1 MAANTFEGNNNSAA
15 MKRPNHSQG
24 DLMNEQQP
32 VPVQNETWLDS
43 QDILTRMNI
52 SERTLQNWRREK
64 LLPYYKIRG
73 KIYYKQSELN
83 GMIEKGK
90 V

>member
-1 MAANTFEGNNNSAA
+1 MEENTRHGVQ
-15 MKRPNHSQG
+15 RPNHSQG